1 MIITLDGPAAS
12 GKSTVA
18 QMLARDLDI
27 MYLNTGLLY
36 RAFAYCLIN
45 DRLCTQEMLA
55 NPRDQDIDFVKKS
68 GLIRY
73 DYDSQKGALLLYR
86 EENIAHL
93 LKAAHVDH
101 WASVVSAHP
110 GVRQA
115 LLSMQRD
122 LGKQRDLV
130 VEGRDCGTVVFP
142 HADFKFFMTASLETR
157 AMRWC
162 NDQKTRN
169 STVSYDEACV
179 ILQQRDARDS
189 TRAVAPLKV
198 PANSYM
204 IDTTAMDLADVVAR
218 IKAIIS
224 KI

>member
-36 RAFAYCLIN
+36 RAFAHCLVN
-45 DRLCTQEMLA
+45 ERLYTQEMLA
-55 NPRDQDIDFVKKS
+55 HPSDEDIDFVKKS

-73 DYDSQKGALLLYR
+73 DYDREKGALLWYR

-122 LGKQRDLV
+122 LGEQRDLV

-142 HADFKFFMTASLETR
+142 YADFKFFMTASLEAR

-162 NDQKTRN
+162 NDQKARN

-189 TRAVAPLKV
+189 TRAVAPLTV
-198 PANSYM
+198 PTDSSM
-204 IDTTAMDLADVVAR
+204 IDTTAMDLAEVVAR
-218 IKAIIS
+218 IKTIIS
-224 KI
+224 KK